1 MDYSK
6 VPTNETIEKTISAL
20 KNHGIDVILIDTKK
34 QALEKILENIPE
46 GSKIM
51 NGSST
56 TLIQIGFSEMLK
68 SGKHKWKNLH
78 EDILKEPDYG
88 KQSDLRRKALTE
100 TDYFL
105 SSVNAITK
113 DGKYITPKSDSILK
127 SITNKSLMQIARDF
141 GIVVEERAIEFS
153 EIDTFDEVAA
163 CGTGLTIT
171 PISKIHRN
179 GKDYNFNSKKEDGVL
194 KKLYST
200 LSDIQFGRVEDRHN
214 WMTQLD

>member
-6 VPTNETIEKTISAL
+6 IPNNETIEKTIGVL
-20 KNHGIDVILIDTKK
+20 KNHGIDTILVENKK
-34 QALEKILENIPE
+34 QALKKVLENIPE

-68 SGKHKWKNLH
+68 SGNHKWKNLH

-105 SSVNAITK
+105 CSVNAISE
-113 DGKYITPKSDSILK
+113 DGKLVAVDASGSRVGALPFAAKKVLIVAGA
-127 SITNKSLMQIARDF
+127 NK
-141 GIVVEERAIEFS
+141 IVPNLEAAFDRIRNYVINLENERAMKVYGMKSNLSKWVIIEKES
-153 EIDTFDEVAA
+153 
-163 CGTGLTIT
+163 T
-171 PISKIHRN
+171 PNRIQLILV
-179 GKDYNFNSKKEDGVL
+179 KEALG
-194 KKLYST
+194 
-200 LSDIQFGRVEDRHN
+200 F
-214 WMTQLD
+214 